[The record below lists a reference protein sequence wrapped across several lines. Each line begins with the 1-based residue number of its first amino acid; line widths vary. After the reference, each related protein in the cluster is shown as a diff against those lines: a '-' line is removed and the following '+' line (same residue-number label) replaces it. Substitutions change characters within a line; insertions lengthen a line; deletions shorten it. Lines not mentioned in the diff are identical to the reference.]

1 MERGEEI
8 GVDEVEWIEIF
19 DRRIAAKL
27 KKKKVFKDSSES
39 CYDVWFRSVFP
50 KIYFWG
56 TVF

>member
-1 MERGEEI
+1 MERGEEN

-27 KKKKVFKDSSES
+27 KKKNVFKDSSER

-50 KIYFWG
+50 KMYF
-56 TVF
+56 